1 MRVVRALKV
10 IISPA
15 LRPLLQILAA
25 FGLVISFS
33 IILTGFFAA
42 SPRDPNRAR
51 YIYCTLQ
58 VQRLSAALKQYRA
71 DCGDYP
77 SSKGGLQSL
86 VTNQGNKSWRGP
98 YIKEVPLDPWGR
110 PFLYLRSSN
119 SPQPEIFSYGAD
131 GKPGGEFLNVD
142 ISSRN
147 LERPIP
153 ATPFEVRTRWLM
165 AIIWI
170 GAWGCFVGCIAIL
183 RKTSRRYENRRPR
196 E

>member
-1 MRVVRALKV
+1 MRVVRAFKV
-10 IISPA
+10 ILSPA

-33 IILTGFFAA
+33 IILTGFFAAA

-77 SSKGGLQSL
+77 SSQGGLQSL
-86 VTNQGNKSWRGP
+86 VADQGDKGWRGP
-98 YIKEVPLDPWGR
+98 YIKEVQLDPWHR
-110 PFLYLRSSN
+110 PFLYLRSLD
-119 SPQPEIFSYGAD
+119 SPQPEILSYGAD
-131 GKPGGEFLNVD
+131 GKPGGESFNTD

-147 LERPIP
+147 LWRPIP
-153 ATPFEVRTRWLM
+153 DSPFETRTRWLM
-165 AIIWI
+165 RTIWI
-170 GAWGCFVGCIAIL
+170 GAWICFVGCVIVLKKMWRQKAAH
-183 RKTSRRYENRRPR
+183 
-196 E
+196 